1 MKPHNFF
8 ALGACAVALTVLPL
22 AAHADPPPAGPGKP
36 AKPDGKPGRKPG
48 DLFGKPSASAEAHA
62 DKGHDDNKGEHGKPG
77 EAGKPDEAGK
87 PGEAGKPPGRSGEG
101 FRAMRQLREDLK
113 AGKVKKE
120 ELKDKLA
127 KLHESAGER
136 GKEHRHELGKRWD
149 GALAM
154 PATREE
160 LKHHARR
167 MAFLNRA
174 LVLAQTEAKD
184 KDKDKLLERITKL
197 IDKED
202 ERHERAMERF
212 KSMPAPGAAASA
224 APAAPAAPAPAGSA
238 EGAVK

>member
-1 MKPHNFF
+1 MKPHHFF

-22 AAHADPPPAGPGKP
+22 AAHADPPPAGAGKP
-36 AKPDGKPGRKPG
+36 GKPDGKPGRKLG
-48 DLFGKPSASAEAHA
+48 DIFGKPGASAEPHS
-62 DKGHDDNKGEHGKPG
+62 DKGHDGNKGEHGKPG
-77 EAGKPDEAGK
+77 EADKPDEAGK
-87 PGEAGKPPGRSGEG
+87 PPGRPGEG
-101 FRAMRQLREDLK
+101 FRGAMRQLREDLK
-113 AGKVKKE
+113 SGKIKKE

-127 KLHESAGER
+127 KLHENAGER
-136 GKEHRHELGKRWD
+136 GKQHRQELSKRWG
-149 GALAM
+149 GALAA
-154 PATREE
+154 PAAREE

-212 KSMPAPGAAASA
+212 KSAPTPGASAS
-224 APAAPAAPAPAGSA
+224 AAPAAPAPAGSA
-238 EGAVK
+238 EGAAK